1 MVILY
6 NTPQIP
12 IVGHQDGF
20 TGEGGRKVGRA
31 LSRAEVSGLLPL
43 TWNYLLL
50 VWPLESSCMLPHAQ
64 QFGLSAIPKTKHRK
78 QELS

>member
-12 IVGHQDGF
+12 IAGHQDGF
-20 TGEGGRKVGRA
+20 TGEGGREVGRA

-43 TWNYLLL
+43 TWNYLPLA
-50 VWPLESSCMLPHAQ
+50 WPLGSSCVLPRAQ
-64 QFGLSAIPKTKHRK
+64 QFGLSALPKTKHSK